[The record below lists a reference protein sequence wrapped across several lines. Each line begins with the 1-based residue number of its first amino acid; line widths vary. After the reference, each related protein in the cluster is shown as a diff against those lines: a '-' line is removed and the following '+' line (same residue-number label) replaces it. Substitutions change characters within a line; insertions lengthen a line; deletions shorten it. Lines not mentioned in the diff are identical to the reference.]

1 MSRVIIP
8 VQNPRK
14 ILALAVWLGLVSAPA
29 FGADPA
35 ASRSPRGMVASPE
48 AQASR
53 VGAEVLA
60 QGGTAADAVV
70 AVAFALAVT
79 NPQAGSLGG
88 GGFLL
93 FRDEQGRPTAL
104 DFREI
109 APAGLTFDRFLDEE
123 GKPVPGV
130 SLETG
135 LAVGVP
141 GLVAGLAEIH
151 ERWGVLSWKRLIDPA
166 IELARDGFPVYPDL
180 VKAYAS
186 AEKRLRLDERA
197 TAIFLPGGSVPQRGW
212 VLKQPELAA
221 TLERIAKRGPE
232 GFYRGPVAEA
242 LVATVQARGG
252 VLELTDL
259 AGYEVVEREPVHGTY
274 RGYRVVSF
282 PPPSSG
288 GVILLQMLAM
298 LDRFEMHDGYGASDT
313 IHLMAEIQRRAFAD
327 RSKWLGDP
335 KFFDVPLDG
344 LLNPEYV
351 ASRAATIDRTRV
363 TPSSEVLPGKPVPEG
378 SDTVHFS
385 VTDDQGRAASL
396 TTTLNTSFGS
406 GIVAAGA
413 GVVLNNEMDD
423 FSLAPGVPN
432 VYGLVGGVA
441 NAVEPFKR
449 PLSSMTPTIVE
460 FPEPGKRP
468 FLVLGSPGGPRIITA
483 VFQVLVNVIDHEMPL
498 QSAVNAPRVHHQ
510 WIPDLISY
518 EERALPADVRRA
530 LKALGHTLATRE
542 RIGNVNAIG
551 VDENGHWLGAADPR
565 KGGAAVGP
573 P

>member
-1 MSRVIIP
+1 MIP

-14 ILALAVWLGLVSAPA
+14 ILALAVSVWLCATAPS

-35 ASRSPRGMVASPE
+35 AADSPRGMVVSPE
-48 AQASR
+48 AHASR

-60 QGGTAADAVV
+60 EGGTAADAAV

-79 NPQAGSLGG
+79 NPQAGGIGG

-93 FRDEQGRPTAL
+93 YRDEHGNHTAL
-104 DFREI
+104 DFRET
-109 APAGLTFDRFLDEE
+109 APEGLTPDRFVDES
-123 GKPVPGV
+123 GKPVPGL

-141 GLVAGLAEIH
+141 GVVAGLAEIH
-151 ERWGVLSWKRLIDPA
+151 ERWGVLPWKRLIEPA
-166 IELARDGFPVYPDL
+166 IGLARDGFPVYPDL
-180 VKAYAS
+180 VRAYGS

-197 TAIFLPGGSVPQRGW
+197 TAIFLPGAGVPLRGRI
-212 VLKQPELAA
+212 LEQPQLAA
-221 TLERIAKRGPE
+221 TLERIARRGRA
-232 GFYRGPVAEA
+232 GFYEGPVAQA

-252 VLELTDL
+252 VMELTDL
-259 AGYEVVEREPVHGTY
+259 GAYEVVEREPVRGTY

-288 GVILLQMLAM
+288 GIILLQMLAM
-298 LDRFEMHDGYGASDT
+298 LERFEMPEGYGASDT

-335 KFFDVPLDG
+335 DHVDVPVERLLDSA
-344 LLNPEYV
+344 YV
-351 ASRAATIDRTRV
+351 ASRASTIDRSRA
-363 TPSSEVLPGKPVPEG
+363 TPSSEILPGAPAAEG
-378 SDTVHFS
+378 SDTAHFS
-385 VTDDQGRAASL
+385 VADRSGRAASL

-406 GIVAAGA
+406 GIVAAGT
-413 GVVLNNEMDD
+413 GIVLNNEMDD

-432 VYGLVGGVA
+432 VYGLVGGEA
-441 NAVEPFKR
+441 NAVRPRKR

-460 FPEPGKRP
+460 YAETGKRP
-468 FLVLGSPGGPRIITA
+468 FLVLGSPGGPRIINA
-483 VFQVLVNVIDHEMPL
+483 VFQVLVNVIDHGMEL
-498 QSAVNAPRVHHQ
+498 QEAVNAPRVHHQ

-530 LKALGHTLATRE
+530 LRAMGHSLATYE

-551 VDENGHWLGAADPR
+551 ADENGHWLGAADPR
-565 KGGAAVGP
+565 KGGAATGQP
-573 P
+573 